1 MEHGR
6 WGYCGNHLHSSVR
19 RSSLSGPSGN
29 LMCTEVDKR
38 MLAIDVTRDWSLERF
53 KDKVAKVLETIKD
66 EVSRML
72 GYVGT

>member
-1 MEHGR
+1 
-6 WGYCGNHLHSSVR
+6 
-19 RSSLSGPSGN
+19 
-29 LMCTEVDKR
+29 

-72 GYVGT
+72 AMLVRELYILM